1 MAQKQSFLSVIYYEG
16 GGTMRKKMKSSSHCA
31 NWLDTYSDMVTLL
44 LTFFVLL
51 FSMTTM
57 NAEKWKKLVSALQ
70 MRNGTAPASAA
81 SVDLNNLVLPKTSSS
96 SAKTSAG
103 SSASSSAEKN
113 VNKVTNFDDL
123 YPYFKNYVVK
133 NNLQTQVGI
142 YKGNGYT
149 FLSFRNSIFFS
160 GDSATLQ
167 PQGKKLLDFLCD
179 AMSGISNQIGEV
191 RFYGHTAKVSDTNTT
206 ERQAFDRGLSSDR
219 AKNVLLYVQSKGIIG
234 GEKMV
239 SEGYGEYRPFVK
251 DDGTEAT
258 RAKNRRV
265 EIYISKVGKTQD
277 ELQQIY
283 SDINK
288 ASGTSSSPSSAGKS
302 PASFSSNSKAP

>member
-1 MAQKQSFLSVIYYEG
+1 
-16 GGTMRKKMKSSSHCA
+16 MRKKKKSSSQCA

-70 MRNGTAPASAA
+70 TRNGTAPTSAA
-81 SVDLNNLVLPKTSSS
+81 SVNLNNLVLPKTSSS
-96 SAKTSAG
+96 SAKTS
-103 SSASSSAEKN
+103 SASASAVKN

-160 GDSATLQ
+160 GDSAALQ

-179 AMSGISNQIGEV
+179 AMSGIPNQIGEV

-219 AKNVLLYVQSKGIIG
+219 AKNVLLYVQSKRIIG

-283 SDINK
+283 DSINK

-302 PASFSSNSKAP
+302 PASSSSSGKAP

>member
-1 MAQKQSFLSVIYYEG
+1 
-16 GGTMRKKMKSSSHCA
+16 MRKKKKSSSQCA

-70 MRNGTAPASAA
+70 LKNGTPPSSVAAVDINKLKLPQAA
-81 SVDLNNLVLPKTSSS
+81 SSSGSKAS
-96 SAKTSAG
+96 SA
-103 SSASSSAEKN
+103 SSASSSAGKD
-113 VNKVTNFDDL
+113 VDKVANFDDL
-123 YPYFKNYVVK
+123 YPYFKNYIVK
-133 NNLQTQVGI
+133 NHLQTQVGV

-160 GDSATLQ
+160 GDSAELGS
-167 PQGKKLLDFLCD
+167 QGKKLLDILCD
-179 AMSGISNQIGEV
+179 AMSGIPNQIGEV
-191 RFYGHTAKVSDTNTT
+191 RFYGHTAKVSATNTA

-219 AKNVLLYVQSKGIIG
+219 AKNVLLYVQAKGIIG

-265 EIYISKVGKTQD
+265 EIYISKVGKSQD

-283 SDINK
+283 DNINNP
-288 ASGTSSSPSSAGKS
+288 SGSSSSTSASSGSQASSSAT
-302 PASFSSNSKAP
+302 SKAP

>member
-1 MAQKQSFLSVIYYEG
+1 
-16 GGTMRKKMKSSSHCA
+16 MRKKKKNSSQCA

-70 MRNGTAPASAA
+70 VKNGTPPSSVVAVDINKLKLPQAA
-81 SVDLNNLVLPKTSSS
+81 SSSG
-96 SAKTSAG
+96 AKA
-103 SSASSSAEKN
+103 SSASSGAGAGKD
-113 VNKVTNFDDL
+113 VNKVANFDDL
-123 YPYFKNYVVK
+123 YPYFKNYIVK
-133 NNLQTQVGI
+133 NKLQTQVGI
-142 YKGNGYT
+142 YKGDGYT

-160 GDSATLQ
+160 GNSAELET
-167 PQGKKLLDFLCD
+167 QGKKLLDILCD
-179 AMSGISNQIGEV
+179 AMSGIPNQIGEV
-191 RFYGHTAKVSDTNTT
+191 RFYGHTAKVSATNTT

-219 AKNVLLYVQSKGIIG
+219 AKNVLLYVQAKKIIG

-265 EIYISKVGKTQD
+265 EIYISKVGKTKD

-283 SDINK
+283 NNINK
-288 ASGTSSSPSSAGKS
+288 DSGSSSSASVGSSSPASSSAT
-302 PASFSSNSKAP
+302 SKAP

>member
-1 MAQKQSFLSVIYYEG
+1 
-16 GGTMRKKMKSSSHCA
+16 MRKKKKNSSQCA

-51 FSMTTM
+51 FSMSTM

-70 MRNGTAPASAA
+70 VKNGTPPASAA
-81 SVDLNNLVLPKTSSS
+81 SVDLSKLKLPQAASST
-96 SAKTSAG
+96 AKT
-103 SSASSSAEKN
+103 SSASSNTGKD
-113 VNKVTNFDDL
+113 VDKVSNFDDL
-123 YPYFKNYVVK
+123 YPYFKNYIVK
-133 NNLQTQVGI
+133 NKLQTQVGI
-142 YKGNGYT
+142 YKGDGYT

-160 GDSATLQ
+160 GNSAELET
-167 PQGKKLLDFLCD
+167 QGKKLLDILCD
-179 AMSGISNQIGEV
+179 AMSGIPNQIGEV
-191 RFYGHTAKVSDTNTT
+191 RFYGHTAKVSATNTT

-219 AKNVLLYVQSKGIIG
+219 AKNVLLYVQAKKIIG

-265 EIYISKVGKTQD
+265 EIYISKVGKTKD

-283 SDINK
+283 NNINK
-288 ASGTSSSPSSAGKS
+288 DSGSSSSASAGSSSPANSSAT
-302 PASFSSNSKAP
+302 SKAP